1 MTALLAWLVIASAP
15 VAGDALT
22 PGAIVTLP
30 PQVGVTFS
38 AKEPWGVT
46 VTFPWVLKLVS
57 LENSFIRP
65 SQILVEPGV
74 TIRGIPAF
82 TARVGFRWLGSI
94 LEWLALG
101 GGLGFGFEAGAT
113 VRPNSSFELV
123 ARFGKGPT
131 GFGLLTTRAELRLDG
146 SVAWMV
152 SAGAIYW

>member
-1 MTALLAWLVIASAP
+1 MTAFLAWLVITSTP
-15 VAGDALT
+15 VSGDT
-22 PGAIVTLP
+22 VVPGAIVTLP
-30 PQVGVTFS
+30 PQVGVAFS
-38 AKEPWGVT
+38 TKESIGVT

-57 LENSFIRP
+57 EEKSFIRP
-65 SQILVEPGV
+65 SQLIVEPGV

-82 TARVGFRWLGSI
+82 TTRVGLRWLHSL

-101 GGLGFGFEAGAT
+101 GGLGVGFEAGPL

-131 GFGLLTTRAELRLDG
+131 GFGLLSTRAELRLDG
-146 SVAWMV
+146 STAWLV